1 MIDILV
7 QLAHGFV
14 HCLTPLNMAMLF
26 TGIIIGLLVGVLP
39 GLTLVMGVA
48 LALPFTY
55 KMDVTASIVL
65 LTAMYVSGTY
75 GGAFTAIL
83 FRIPGEPID
92 VPMLWDGYT
101 MGRKGKPAKALG
113 WTLVAALGGGLLSA
127 VVMVAL
133 TEPLAKFALR
143 FSSPEYFVIV
153 MFGLLSVVAI
163 GKGSLSNAF
172 ISMSVGILISTV
184 GTDPI
189 YGAYRFTFGSPILA
203 DGIEF
208 LVVMVGAYG
217 VGEVLTRLETGFAT
231 KPLDKIS
238 NARTELPTLKEL
250 NDIKG
255 MFFRSSVVGD
265 LIGLLPGAG
274 ATIASFVSYGIEARF
289 GRRKYQMGTGIAEG
303 IVAPQAAATASV
315 GGAMVHLLA
324 LGIPGSGATAVILGA
339 FMLHGIQPGPQVLV
353 SSAPLV
359 YTVFASLFLGLA
371 LMCAIGY
378 FAIRPLVKILDF
390 PEAIVSA
397 YVLILCFIGAPAP
410 HPGSRRRAAQA
421 PPRSNSSLPRS
432 SASTNASTARTGL
445 SAFAR
450 IANRPR
456 WGITSRRI
464 SSRLPARSGNR
475 TERPVML
482 PPGRAKLATSP
493 AATGSM
499 AIGNTTG
506 NSRGCLLCGEHR
518 PRPCRDDDVN
528 VEPHKLGRDIGKA
541 LDAPLGPAILIVME
555 CPSTHP
561 SSSAIGELKGLP
573 TRSRPKALR
582 HPENRLSAACPP
594 AAPAPRAA
602 KLPPRRR

>member
-1 MIDILV
+1 MLDIV
-7 QLAHGFV
+7 WQLGGGFI
-14 HCLTPLNMAMLF
+14 HCLTPVNMAMLF
-26 TGIIIGLLVGVLP
+26 VGIVVGLLIGVLP

-101 MGRKGKPAKALG
+101 MGRKGQPAKALG
-113 WTLVAALGGGLLSA
+113 WTLVSALGGGLLSA

-163 GKGSLSNAF
+163 GKGSLSNAL
-172 ISMSVGILISTV
+172 ISMCVGILISTV

-189 YGAYRFTFGSPILA
+189 YGAPRFTLGSPILA

-217 VGEVLTRLETGFAT
+217 VGEVLSRLETGFST
-231 KPLDKIS
+231 KPLDKVS
-238 NARTELPTLKEL
+238 NARTELPTWKEL
-250 NDIKG
+250 NEIKG
-255 MFFRSSVVGD
+255 MFFRSAVVGD

-289 GRRKYQMGTGIAEG
+289 GKRKAEMGTGIAEG

-315 GGAMVHLLA
+315 GGALVHLLA

-339 FMLHGIQPGPQVLV
+339 FMLHGIQPGPQVLA
-353 SSAPLV
+353 SSAGMV
-359 YTVFASLFLGLA
+359 YTIFASLFLGLI
-371 LMCAIGY
+371 LMCVIGY

-390 PEAIVSA
+390 PEAVVSA
-397 YVLILCFIGAPAP
+397 YVLMLCFIGA
-410 HPGSRRRAAQA
+410 
-421 PPRSNSSLPRS
+421 
-432 SASTNASTARTGL
+432 L
-445 SAFAR
+445 SIRNNIVDLWLMLGF
-450 IANRPR
+450 
-456 WGITSRRI
+456 GV
-464 SSRLPARSGNR
+464 LGYVF
-475 TERPVML
+475 ERVGFPV
-482 PPGRAKLATSP
+482 
-493 AATGSM
+493 
-499 AIGNTTG
+499 
-506 NSRGCLLCGEHR
+506 
-518 PRPCRDDDVN
+518 
-528 VEPHKLGRDIGKA
+528 
-541 LDAPLGPAILIVME
+541 APLVLGVILGPIAEENFMNSMISFSNDWTVFFTRPISGSIVAF
-555 CPSTHP
+555 TV
-561 SSSAIGELKGLP
+561 LVLLLP
-573 TRSRPKALR
+573 LFQRMIAK
-582 HPENRLSAACPP
+582 H
-594 AAPAPRAA
+594 RA
-602 KLPPRRR
+602 RGS

>member
-7 QLAHGFV
+7 QLANGFV

-26 TGIIIGLLVGVLP
+26 VGIVIGLLIGVLP

-101 MGRKGKPAKALG
+101 MGRKGRPAKALG

-127 VVMVAL
+127 IVMVAL

-163 GKGSLSNAF
+163 GKGSLANAF

-250 NDIKG
+250 NEIKG
-255 MFFRSSVVGD
+255 MFLRSSVVGD

-289 GRRKYQMGTGIAEG
+289 GKRKNLMGTGIAEG

-390 PEAIVSA
+390 PEAVVSA
-397 YVLILCFIGAPAP
+397 YVLILCFIGALSIRNNITDLWLIIGFGILGYGFERLKFPVAP
-410 HPGSRRRAAQA
+410 LVLGVILGPIAEEAFMNTMISF
-421 PPRSNSSLPRS
+421 SNDWTVFFTRPISGTIVVLTTIVVLLPFLQRLL
-432 SASTNASTARTGL
+432 R
-445 SAFAR
+445 
-450 IANRPR
+450 
-456 WGITSRRI
+456 
-464 SSRLPARSGNR
+464 SRLLTAQ
-475 TERPVML
+475 
-482 PPGRAKLATSP
+482 
-493 AATGSM
+493 TGV
-499 AIGNTTG
+499 
-506 NSRGCLLCGEHR
+506 R
-518 PRPCRDDDVN
+518 
-528 VEPHKLGRDIGKA
+528 
-541 LDAPLGPAILIVME
+541 
-555 CPSTHP
+555 
-561 SSSAIGELKGLP
+561 
-573 TRSRPKALR
+573 
-582 HPENRLSAACPP
+582 
-594 AAPAPRAA
+594 
-602 KLPPRRR
+602 

>member
-1 MIDILV
+1 
-7 QLAHGFV
+7 
-14 HCLTPLNMAMLF
+14 
-26 TGIIIGLLVGVLP
+26 VLP

-92 VPMLWDGYT
+92 VPMLWDGLH

-255 MFFRSSVVGD
+255 CSSA
-265 LIGLLPGAG
+265 PRWS
-274 ATIASFVSYGIEARF
+274 ATSSGCCRERARQL
-289 GRRKYQMGTGIAEG
+289 RHSS
-303 IVAPQAAATASV
+303 ATASRRASASARTRW
-315 GGAMVHLLA
+315 GPA
-324 LGIPGSGATAVILGA
+324 LQRVSWRRRRLRPPRSAARWFICWRSGIPGSGATAVILGA

-397 YVLILCFIGAPAP
+397 YVLILCFIGALSIRNNITDLWLIIGFGILGYGFERLKFPVAP
-410 HPGSRRRAAQA
+410 LVLGVILGPIAEEAFMNTMISF
-421 PPRSNSSLPRS
+421 SNDWTVFFTRPISGTIVALIIIVLLLPFVQRLI
-432 SASTNASTARTGL
+432 R
-445 SAFAR
+445 
-450 IANRPR
+450 
-456 WGITSRRI
+456 
-464 SSRLPARSGNR
+464 SRLVTA
-475 TERPVML
+475 
-482 PPGRAKLATSP
+482 
-493 AATGSM
+493 
-499 AIGNTTG
+499 
-506 NSRGCLLCGEHR
+506 
-518 PRPCRDDDVN
+518 
-528 VEPHKLGRDIGKA
+528 
-541 LDAPLGPAILIVME
+541 
-555 CPSTHP
+555 
-561 SSSAIGELKGLP
+561 
-573 TRSRPKALR
+573 
-582 HPENRLSAACPP
+582 
-594 AAPAPRAA
+594 
-602 KLPPRRR
+602 

>member
-1 MIDILV
+1 MCRCRAACRLSTARPTSSSQFRACGEVMIDILV

-14 HCLTPLNMAMLF
+14 HCLTPLNMAMLV
-26 TGIIIGLLVGVLP
+26 TGIVIGLLIGVLP

-55 KMDVTASIVL
+55 RM
-65 LTAMYVSGTY
+65 
-75 GGAFTAIL
+75 
-83 FRIPGEPID
+83 D

-127 VVMVAL
+127 FVMVAL

-189 YGAYRFTFGSPILA
+189 YGAYRFTFGAPILA

-238 NARTELPTLKEL
+238 NARTELPSLKEL
-250 NDIKG
+250 NDVKG

-274 ATIASFVSYGIEARF
+274 ATIASFVSYGIEARC
-289 GRRKYQMGTGIAEG
+289 GRLRSNDALRNAGAHL
-303 IVAPQAAATASV
+303 VPAAAATASV

-353 SSAPLV
+353 SSSPLV

-397 YVLILCFIGAPAP
+397 YVLILCFIGA
-410 HPGSRRRAAQA
+410 
-421 PPRSNSSLPRS
+421 
-432 SASTNASTARTGL
+432 L
-445 SAFAR
+445 SIR
-450 IANRPR
+450 N
-456 WGITSRRI
+456 
-464 SSRLPARSGNR
+464 
-475 TERPVML
+475 
-482 PPGRAKLATSP
+482 TSP
-493 AATGSM
+493 ISG
-499 AIGNTTG
+499 
-506 NSRGCLLCGEHR
+506 
-518 PRPCRDDDVN
+518 
-528 VEPHKLGRDIGKA
+528 
-541 LDAPLGPAILIVME
+541 
-555 CPSTHP
+555 
-561 SSSAIGELKGLP
+561 
-573 TRSRPKALR
+573 
-582 HPENRLSAACPP
+582 
-594 AAPAPRAA
+594 
-602 KLPPRRR
+602 